1 MKLKPVYDLICEYEP
16 CGVKFTATRSN
27 AVWCSKRCRDRV
39 KYAQNRDQFKRK
51 SARSGNPCELCARDR
66 GPNHNICQTCVRA
79 TRGVY
84 DESLAHV
91 AF

>member
-1 MKLKPVYDLICEYEP
+1 MKPKPVYDLICEYEP
-16 CGVKFTATRSN
+16 CTTKLTATRSN
-27 AVWCSKRCRDRV
+27 ALFCSKLCRDR
-39 KYAQNRDQFKRK
+39 ARPRDDNKRI
-51 SARSGNPCELCARDR
+51 SSRSGNPCELCARDR

-91 AF
+91 AW